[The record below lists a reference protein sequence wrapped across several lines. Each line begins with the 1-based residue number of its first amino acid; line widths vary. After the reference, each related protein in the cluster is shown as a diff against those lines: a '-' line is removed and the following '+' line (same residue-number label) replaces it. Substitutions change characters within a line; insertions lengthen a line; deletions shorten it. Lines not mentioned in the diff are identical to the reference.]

1 MDMELRTLQQV
12 IALANEGSFAKAAR
26 VLHISQPALSRSI
39 KEAEARIGFA
49 LFDRGRHGA
58 ELTDAGKTVLRH
70 ALNVMMAADDMRRE
84 VSLMTGLS
92 SGELLVGCG
101 VYPSELFMGA
111 AIGSLLKPGSKAS
124 IRIVNDGAGQIIQRL
139 RRREIDLG
147 ITDPRGH
154 GVTAEFTIL
163 PLATFTGYLVVR
175 KGHPVLA
182 NKRITLD
189 RLLEYPLCTTSL
201 AHVLINQLNTRKN
214 SREQQEQELF
224 ARWIPTVHVDSVAMM
239 KQSVCSSDAVTIM
252 PYLLIEKELEQKIL
266 VVLPIALNWLQATF
280 SAMHL
285 SHRTM
290 TPLGAAL
297 IAAAQAASRSAVDRE
312 GMLKRK
318 WGAPR

>member
-1 MDMELRTLQQV
+1 MDMELRTLRQV

-111 AIGSLLKPGSKAS
+111 AIGSLLKPGSKAT

-154 GVTAEFTIL
+154 GVTAEFSIL

-201 AHVLINQLNTRKN
+201 AHVLIGQMKAAGTAQART
-214 SREQQEQELF
+214 QQELF
-224 ARWIPTVHVDSVAMM
+224 ARWMPAVHVDSVAMM
-239 KQSVCSSDAVTIM
+239 KQTVATSDAVTLM
-252 PYLLIEKELEQKIL
+252 PYVLIEKELERKQL
-266 VVLPIALNWLQATF
+266 VVLPFALNWLQATF
-280 SAMHL
+280 SVMHL

-297 IAAAQAASRSAVDRE
+297 IESAQVASRNALDKE
-312 GMLKRK
+312 ELLKKK